1 LPTTTRSSELRV
13 HGPLFSAL
21 AVGAGAL
28 GVGLALGCV
37 HTPAEAFFQLTPESA
52 QHRAAETRQFET
64 SGEDELLS
72 ASAAVLQD
80 LGFQVVESVREVG
93 FLRAVKERSAREY
106 GPEIWR
112 GIVLAISSLGL
123 ISGQNSLIWM
133 PVDLQQQID
142 ASLVSRPIDAEGSR
156 HEVRILFYRVVW
168 KSDGSSGNTYIPPG
182 EQRMETIRDPG
193 IYQLFFAKLSKAVFL
208 EAHKI

>member
-1 LPTTTRSSELRV
+1 MPTTTRSSERRGSGSPRRV
-13 HGPLFSAL
+13 PLVAAALWLAL
-21 AVGAGAL
+21 AT
-28 GVGLALGCV
+28 GCV

-52 QHRAAETRQFET
+52 QHRAAETRLFET
-64 SGEDELLS
+64 SGGDELLS

-93 FLRAVKERSAREY
+93 FLRAVKERTAREY
-106 GPEIWR
+106 TPEIWR
-112 GIVLAISSLGL
+112 GLLLLISSAGL
-123 ISGQNSLIWM
+123 ISGQNTLIWM

-142 ASLVSRPIDAEGSR
+142 ASLVSRPVDAEGSR

-168 KSDGSSGNTYIPPG
+168 KGDGYAGNQYIPPG
-182 EQRMETIRDPG
+182 EQKMETIRDPR

>member
-1 LPTTTRSSELRV
+1 MPTTTRSSELRV
-13 HGPLFSAL
+13 PGLLRSLLAAAAALCLAL
-21 AVGAGAL
+21 AT
-28 GVGLALGCV
+28 GCV
-37 HTPAEAFFQLTPESA
+37 HTPAAAFFQLTPESA

-64 SGEDELLS
+64 SEGDELLS

-93 FLRAVKERSAREY
+93 FLRAVKERTAREY
-106 GPEIWR
+106 TPEIWR
-112 GIVLAISSLGL
+112 GLLLAISSFGL
-123 ISGQNSLIWM
+123 ISGQNTLIWM

-142 ASLVSRPIDAEGSR
+142 ASLVSRPIDTEGAR

-168 KSDGSSGNTYIPPG
+168 KGDGYAGSSYIPPG
-182 EQRMETIRDPG
+182 QQRMESIRDPR
-193 IYQLFFAKLSKAVFL
+193 IYQLFFAKLSKAIFL